1 MSEFSIDRR
10 AALKGLA
17 MGGAL
22 LAAPAAWSKEKMSED
37 EAQWAKVRDAFVP
50 QQPLNNLNNASI
62 SPPTVVV
69 QDRMI
74 KAYQFANANPDFNMW
89 RKLDNALEG
98 IKQKL
103 ALLADCDASEIALNR
118 NSTEGLCTAIFGI
131 PLKAGDE
138 VLLADWDYAS
148 MRKAWDQ
155 RREREGIVVA
165 PVKFDLMDSDDAIV
179 AAYSKAITPRTK
191 AMQLTHMIHWTGRVL
206 PVERL
211 CKIARERGIQTVV
224 DAAQSFAHIP
234 LSVRNI
240 GCDFFVTSLHKW
252 MCAPFGNGMLVV
264 RSERI
269 DPTWPLLAPFD
280 PPPLK
285 IEKFDHYNL
294 GTYNSAAQTA
304 IEPAID
310 FHNSIGTARVFQRLQ
325 SLTRYWV
332 ERASDIKGFKMHT
345 PMDHPQLAAVSL
357 FSIAGVTPE
366 DIEQRMLETYKFRVR
381 MRRANGLEGVRV
393 SPQIYTLKADLDRF
407 VDGLRQIAKSA

>member
-1 MSEFSIDRR
+1 MSEFSIERR

-22 LAAPAAWSKEKMSED
+22 LAAPAAWSKEKLSED

-62 SPPTVVV
+62 SPPPVVV
-69 QDRMI
+69 QDTMI
-74 KAYQFANANPDFNMW
+74 KAYQFANANPDINMW
-89 RKLDNALEG
+89 RKLDNSLDG
-98 IKQKL
+98 IKKKL

-131 PLKAGDE
+131 PLRTGDE

-179 AAYSKAITPRTK
+179 AAYSKAITSRTK

-206 PVERL
+206 PLERL

-310 FHNSIGTARVFQRLQ
+310 FHNSIGTAKIFQRLQ

-345 PMDHPQLAAVSL
+345 PMDHPQLGAVSL

-407 VDGLRQIAKSA
+407 VDGLRQIAKST